1 MRCGIAKPRVGLTA
15 TLCFALLLALGLSSP
30 ASADGLIYRVSR
42 ADLASPSYLIGT
54 MHSEDHRVTALL
66 PQLLPLIEEVEVVA
80 VELLPDAVT
89 MLAVGAA
96 TLLPQDQSLRGLIG
110 SQQFGALTDAA
121 AALGLDSEVLNRLK
135 PWAAAAVMGMPAA
148 ETGRFLDMEIY
159 LAALERQR
167 RVVGLESA
175 AEQLAVFEGM
185 PTGLQLTLLDEMIRN
200 AEQLPGLL
208 EELTS
213 AYLLGDLT
221 VLDEVARAQYAQ
233 MSPAVIRWFDEALI
247 DERNARMVARISELL
262 QANAV
267 LIAVGAMH
275 LGGESGLVAGLRGRG
290 FRVERW
296 RG

>member
-1 MRCGIAKPRVGLTA
+1 MRCAIAKPRAGLMA
-15 TLCFALLLALGLSSP
+15 TLYFALLLALGLPSP
-30 ASADGLIYRVSR
+30 AAADVLVYRISR
-42 ADLASPSYLIGT
+42 ADLSAPSYLIGT
-54 MHSEDHRVTALL
+54 MHSEDPRVTELL
-66 PQLLPLIEEVEVVA
+66 PQFVPLIEEVDVVA

-110 SQQFGALTDAA
+110 PEQFGALVDAA
-121 AALGLDSEVLNRLK
+121 SALGLDSEVLNRLK

-159 LAALERQR
+159 LAALERHR

-185 PTGLQLTLLDEMIRN
+185 PTGLQLILLGEMIKN

-208 EELTS
+208 EDLTS
-213 AYLLGDLT
+213 AYLRGDLA
-221 VLDEVARAQYAQ
+221 VIDEVARAQYAE
-233 MSPAVIRWFDEALI
+233 MPPAVIRWFDKALI
-247 DERNARMVARISELL
+247 DERNVRMLARTSELL

-275 LGGESGLVAGLRGRG
+275 LGGESGLVEGLRGQG

>member
-1 MRCGIAKPRVGLTA
+1 MRRTIAKPRIGLVA
-15 TLCFALLLALGLSSP
+15 TVCLALLVALCLPWPATAEGLV
-30 ASADGLIYRVSR
+30 YRISR

-54 MHSEDHRVTALL
+54 MHSEDPRVTALL
-66 PQLLPLIEEVEVVA
+66 PQFLPLIDEVEVVA

-96 TLLPQDQSLRGLIG
+96 TLLPQHQSLRALIG
-110 SQQFGALTDAA
+110 PDQFGALVDAA
-121 AALGLDSEVLNRLK
+121 SVLGLDSEVLNRLK

-175 AEQLAVFEGM
+175 AEQLAVSEGM
-185 PTGLQLTLLDEMIRN
+185 PRVLQLTLLDEMIKN
-200 AEQLPGLL
+200 AAQLPGLL
-208 EELTS
+208 EELTA
-213 AYLLGDLT
+213 AYLRGDLA

-233 MSPAVIRWFDEALI
+233 MPSAVIRWFDEALI
-247 DERNARMVARISELL
+247 DERNARMLARIFELL
-262 QANAV
+262 QSNAV

-275 LGGESGLVAGLRGRG
+275 LGGESGLVAGLRGQG

>member
-1 MRCGIAKPRVGLTA
+1 MRCAIAKPQPRLMA
-15 TLCFALLLALGLSSP
+15 TLCLALLLAPGLP
-30 ASADGLIYRVSR
+30 AAADGLVYRISR
-42 ADLASPSYLIGT
+42 ADLAAPSYLIGT
-54 MHSEDHRVTALL
+54 MHSEDPRVTALL
-66 PQLLPLIEEVEVVA
+66 PQFVPLIEEVEVVA

-110 SQQFGALTDAA
+110 PEQFGALVDAA
-121 AALGLDSEVLNRLK
+121 SALGLDSQALNRLK

-159 LAALERQR
+159 LAALQRQR

-185 PTGLQLTLLDEMIRN
+185 PAGLQLILLGEMIRN

-208 EELTS
+208 EDLTS
-213 AYLLGDLT
+213 AYLRGDLA
-221 VLDEVARAQYAQ
+221 VLDQVARAQYAQ
-233 MSPAVIRWFDEALI
+233 MPPAVIRWFDKALI
-247 DERNARMVARISELL
+247 DERNARMLARTFELL